1 VNKLHIQLA
10 ILRRLYVLNLKKPA
24 PDSASNV
31 VGDSILI
38 KQTYEN
44 SFSRKIQVDVLLE
57 RKHLVPLIISQRQG
71 FGVYVTMNFRKSLK
85 RILSFESLRES
96 ALFRV

>member
-24 PDSASNV
+24 PDSSSNV

-44 SFSRKIQVDVLLE
+44 SFFRKIQVDVLLE

-71 FGVYVTMNFRKSLK
+71 LGVYVTMNFRKSLK
-85 RILSFESLRES
+85 RILSLESLRES